1 MALLDFEGEKRPSRF
16 RIKPVKSLIALGSVC
31 SLVFGYTFAAN
42 INLNNN
48 EAVEFGQGVVQTVAC
63 DQDGLIL
70 TPYSSFIN
78 GDSNFAPITLDA
90 DSSEITNGRL
100 LYTTDIDF
108 SSIRVG
114 DSVTGTGIPAGSFI
128 TNISLGGVFAINNS
142 YSEAITS
149 RTLTITRPP
158 GRFLLNEIEL
168 ADIDAENCANKALTI
183 KVYNSTS
190 SSPLAT
196 YEVFS
201 TGVEVTSASGQI
213 EIDVDIDGN
222 ATMFLTI
229 EEPTV
234 AATDVYRI
242 TIESKDLTNLSLSRF
257 GLWAGGLECDGGSVD
272 CLIPNSSLESG
283 LYCAN
288 GVCNIAFLPVSD
300 FLQLQ
305 VALCEVSAPGQCD
318 QNYEAAVLLSSST
331 WSLSEN
337 NSEDPD
343 MGWEILIATPGSFG
357 PFENNIHL
365 SGQILYANEQYAVFR
380 WYVNTDDADDE
391 NVERSYIDL
400 IISFGQSLPTSNL
413 YDGPPLA
420 NLPFEVP
427 LYELSW
433 NYLNGE
439 PTP

>member
-16 RIKPVKSLIALGSVC
+16 RLKPAKLFIALGSVC

-48 EAVEFGQGVVQTVAC
+48 QAVEFGQGVVQTVAC

-78 GDSNFAPITLDA
+78 GNSNFTPITLTA
-90 DSSEITNGRL
+90 DSDGITNGRL

-114 DSVTGTGIPAGSFI
+114 DSVTGSGIPEDSFI
-128 TNISLGGVFAINNS
+128 TNISDGGVFAINNS
-142 YSEAITS
+142 YSVAITS

-234 AATDVYRI
+234 SATDVYRI
-242 TIESKDLTNLSLSRF
+242 TIESKDLMNLSMSRF
-257 GLWAGGLECDGGSVD
+257 GIWAGALECGPSSAD
-272 CLIPNSSLESG
+272 CLIPTDAGEEF
-283 LYCAN
+283 YCAD

-305 VALCEVSAPGQCD
+305 AQLCEASAPGECD
-318 QNYEAAVLLSSST
+318 ENYEAANLLSSST

-343 MGWEILIATPGSFG
+343 LGWEILITTPGSFG
-357 PFENNIHL
+357 PFQNNIHL

-380 WYVNTDDADDE
+380 WYVNTEDDPTE
-391 NVERSYIDL
+391 QRSYIDL

-413 YDGPPLA
+413 YDGPSLF

>member
-1 MALLDFEGEKRPSRF
+1 
-16 RIKPVKSLIALGSVC
+16 
-31 SLVFGYTFAAN
+31 
-42 INLNNN
+42 
-48 EAVEFGQGVVQTVAC
+48 
-63 DQDGLIL
+63 
-70 TPYSSFIN
+70 
-78 GDSNFAPITLDA
+78 
-90 DSSEITNGRL
+90 
-100 LYTTDIDF
+100 
-108 SSIRVG
+108 
-114 DSVTGTGIPAGSFI
+114 
-128 TNISLGGVFAINNS
+128 
-142 YSEAITS
+142 
-149 RTLTITRPP
+149 LTITRPP